1 MPLHEVSLS
10 DRETVAEGTMAFH
23 FTKPAGFTHQAGQS
37 MLVTLVNPP
46 ETDAEG
52 DSRTFTIAS
61 APGEPDLMIATRVR
75 DTSFK
80 RVLRTAPLSTLLR
93 MDGPNGQLVL
103 HDDASRAAALIAG
116 GIAITPFRAMVVD
129 AAHRRLPHR
138 LYLFYSNRRPQD
150 GAFLPELQR
159 LEEVNPSYRL
169 IATMTAPQK
178 STRAWAGETGLVR
191 RDMLERHL
199 PDLRSPIY
207 YFAGPPAMTMAM
219 QQMLEEI
226 GIDGQ
231 AMRYEEFYG
240 Y

>member
-1 MPLHEVSLS
+1 
-10 DRETVAEGTMAFH
+10 MAFH

-103 HDDASRAAALIAG
+103 HDDASRAAA
-116 GIAITPFRAMVVD
+116 PVV
-129 AAHRRLPHR
+129 R
-138 LYLFYSNRRPQD
+138 
-150 GAFLPELQR
+150 
-159 LEEVNPSYRL
+159 
-169 IATMTAPQK
+169 
-178 STRAWAGETGLVR
+178 
-191 RDMLERHL
+191 
-199 PDLRSPIY
+199 
-207 YFAGPPAMTMAM
+207 
-219 QQMLEEI
+219 
-226 GIDGQ
+226 
-231 AMRYEEFYG
+231 
-240 Y
+240 

>member
-1 MPLHEVSLS
+1 MHGLEARGGSAGGPQLRKSGGPELRKSG
-10 DRETVAEGTMAFH
+10 GTH
-23 FTKPAGFTHQAGQS
+23 PRKSGG
-37 MLVTLVNPP
+37 
-46 ETDAEG
+46 
-52 DSRTFTIAS
+52 
-61 APGEPDLMIATRVR
+61 PDQRKFCT
-75 DTSFK
+75 
-80 RVLRTAPLSTLLR
+80 
-93 MDGPNGQLVL
+93 NGQLVL

-199 PDLRSPIY
+199 PDLRSPIC

-231 AMRYEEFYG
+231 AMRSEEFYG